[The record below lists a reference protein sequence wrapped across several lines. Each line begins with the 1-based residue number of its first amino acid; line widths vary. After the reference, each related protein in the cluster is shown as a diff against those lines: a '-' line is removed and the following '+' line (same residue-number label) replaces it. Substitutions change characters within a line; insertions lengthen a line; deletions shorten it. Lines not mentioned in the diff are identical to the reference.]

1 MPSVGGNGPACSAT
15 PWVAAINPLTTIA
28 ILAVRETA
36 LPQSVKSITIISPW
50 LANNK
55 TAS

>member
-15 PWVAAINPLTTIA
+15 PWVAAINPLTTSA